1 MATHA
6 VLLPTGKVEPTRV
19 STGSSYAVQIISS
32 INQLQSLATSW
43 NALLLDSGASTLFLS
58 WEWLYARA
66 NCFISADR
74 SLFVLAVYH
83 ADKLIGLA
91 PFYLQRVRH
100 KLVWLREIHFLGSP
114 DIGSNYLDVICRKG
128 QEKQIAMLDYGVVQS
143 INWCKARLYRH
154 PRTYQA
160 VKAIY
165 LWFAA
170 VFTG

>member
-58 WEWLYARA
+58 WEWLHARA

-74 SLFVLAVYH
+74 SL
-83 ADKLIGLA
+83 
-91 PFYLQRVRH
+91 
-100 KLVWLREIHFLGSP
+100 LG
-114 DIGSNYLDVICRKG
+114 KG
-128 QEKQIAMLDYGVVQS
+128 QEKKIAMLDYGVVQS

-154 PRTYQA
+154 TRTYQA